1 MSFDGWTL
9 VGVRKKWS
17 LMRFCRRMRMRT
29 DPNTREALGTPTI
42 KEGRIFFLGSMMSSK
57 TVSGSVSRKYHCTEG
72 KSKPSQAKPVLLSS
86 FSSFPFPFCLC
97 HRVLTSDQVQV
108 AGVDALDGSGVRALH
123 TLRPPSHPSG
133 RRAVIFPIA
142 GMARIAESEDTLVE
156 HASLSSR
163 RSGPKNNSS

>member
-57 TVSGSVSRKYHCTEG
+57 TVSGSVSRK
-72 KSKPSQAKPVLLSS
+72 
-86 FSSFPFPFCLC
+86 
-97 HRVLTSDQVQV
+97 
-108 AGVDALDGSGVRALH
+108 
-123 TLRPPSHPSG
+123 
-133 RRAVIFPIA
+133 
-142 GMARIAESEDTLVE
+142 
-156 HASLSSR
+156 
-163 RSGPKNNSS
+163 